1 MIFVAAKN
9 NLPMF
14 EPIVESGLLLPY
26 CWINRRTFLHFQV
39 ILATYFISVSFILA
53 TCHQQYVYYLMTS
66 DYQLL
71 FGRTTL
77 SNSPFSVFLFSPSFL
92 KTFAILCSYHTSLY
106 ALSYLSYYYLFIFYS
121 LSASSMWRIPLKGVT
136 VFKIIFKYRNWS
148 IDLLSKS
155 IYWSIY
161 DSNFVL

>member
-14 EPIVESGLLLPY
+14 EPIVESGLVLPY

-39 ILATYFISVSFILA
+39 ILATCFISVSFILA

>member
-14 EPIVESGLLLPY
+14 EPIVESGLVLPY

-106 ALSYLSYYYLFIFYS
+106 VLSYLSYYYLFICYS

-155 IYWSIY
+155 TYWSI
-161 DSNFVL
+161 DDNNFVL

>member
-14 EPIVESGLLLPY
+14 EPIVESGLVLPY
-26 CWINRRTFLHFQV
+26 SGINRRTFLHFQV